1 MDNFIDDKSDVKKLY
16 DSLQNRTILILAPG
30 KSIIREKKTIKAFIK
45 NNNTVIIGVNRTSEV
60 YEYDYL
66 FVNNEKRLI
75 DKPVNV
81 GKFIKTSNLHKI
93 LPDTIQI
100 NYASYLSENPV
111 VSDNPTL
118 MLLNLLVSMGVKEVA
133 IAGFDGFSSN
143 PEENYFAQGLSM
155 GSSIASKVEKNQLV
169 SDQVVKLQRKINMV
183 FLTDSIYC
191 K

>member
-1 MDNFIDDKSDVKKLY
+1 M
-16 DSLQNRTILILAPG
+16 NR
-30 KSIIREKKTIKAFIK
+30 S
-45 NNNTVIIGVNRTSEV
+45 SER

-75 DKPVNV
+75 DKPANV

-111 VSDNPTL
+111 VCDNPTL
-118 MLLNLLVSMGVKEVA
+118 MLLNLLVSMGIREVA
-133 IAGFDGFSSN
+133 VAGFDGFSPN
-143 PEENYFAQGLSM
+143 PEDNYFAQGLSM

-169 SDQVVKLQRKINMV
+169 AEQVAKLQRKIKMI
-183 FLTDSIYC
+183 FLTESIYC